1 MLAKTITE
9 DKPTTNEI
17 QNAQNN
23 EINEIVTASDAA
35 EIATTSSNQ
44 ETETVAMAND
54 LMNVTP
60 TNLNPITTKTNTTA
74 ENVTETVA
82 ETTPTHNTTIT
93 TKTNATVL
101 TSNDASQSPSV
112 ATGKCFVMPTSASS
126 SLKKKKR
133 NKNAHAKQFTNG
145 TLDTEVVGGAAM
157 TTTGAD
163 TMPTSIKT
171 SWSMSSLPYDEKQEI
186 RDVIEAKL
194 RVERPYNS
202 LKKTTERRIVETNV
216 CHTLPNSKNHR
227 YSWGSGY
234 SHSSSSLH
242 SNATLGLDATED
254 VKVVGVKDI
263 HGAKVRVAD
272 LVYDIDYDSE
282 IIRPGE
288 TEYVDLI
295 IPKEVISSEGTT
307 EPVKPLSLVNEAG
320 DVIYVSSSSAAS
332 GIKNKNLDNGCDR
345 GKITSFFNKIIGT
358 KTKIGTIPRTFKIYE
373 Y

>member
-74 ENVTETVA
+74 ENVTEIVA

-242 SNATLGLDATED
+242 SNATLGLGSGKDDLWAVIQTNYNYIMDTNLLDTCKEARCEIEGEPTVQAVDFCYKILNETNRNESFCED
-254 VKVVGVKDI
+254 P
-263 HGAKVRVAD
+263 RD
-272 LVYDIDYDSE
+272 LRKWLREMEQKLSNAPSLSQAAHFSCAE
-282 IIRPGE
+282 LQRQQA
-288 TEYVDLI
+288 EY
-295 IPKEVISSEGTT
+295 
-307 EPVKPLSLVNEAG
+307 
-320 DVIYVSSSSAAS
+320 SAA
-332 GIKNKNLDNGCDR
+332 
-345 GKITSFFNKIIGT
+345 
-358 KTKIGTIPRTFKIYE
+358 
-373 Y
+373 